1 MNRKNILIVDD
12 EQHTRTSLRLIVQ
25 RLGHNPVCAQ
35 NGSEA
40 LELLLERHS
49 ASEPFDL
56 MLCDLQMPVIT
67 GEELIVKMKQRRI
80 NTPVLVI
87 TGVGDKESVVRLMR
101 LGCRDF
107 IDKPF
112 SPQEIENRIT
122 SLLNELLSEAAE
134 NTRTEYMARI
144 GEFARA
150 SAHDINNVVGATM
163 GFAGIALLDVGENEV
178 MRERLEHIVLAAKRT
193 AGICHELLSFDPK
206 KNDCRK
212 IKTNLN
218 VIVERVAVILKDVAP
233 PQINI
238 VIKNCINPVW
248 IYADSWQL
256 QHALLNLGFNALDAM
271 PKGGEIRFSIV
282 MKDVDNSQE
291 STVCITVE
299 DTGTGIPPDILPH
312 IFDEGFSTKSKGH
325 GIGLANIRRIVENH
339 GGKIDVISIID
350 KGTCF
355 TLSLPFNKR

>member
-1 MNRKNILIVDD
+1 MNDTEGCRILIVDD

-112 SPQEIENRIT
+112 SPQEI
-122 SLLNELLSEAAE
+122 
-134 NTRTEYMARI
+134 
-144 GEFARA
+144 
-150 SAHDINNVVGATM
+150 
-163 GFAGIALLDVGENEV
+163 
-178 MRERLEHIVLAAKRT
+178 
-193 AGICHELLSFDPK
+193 
-206 KNDCRK
+206 
-212 IKTNLN
+212 
-218 VIVERVAVILKDVAP
+218 
-233 PQINI
+233 
-238 VIKNCINPVW
+238 
-248 IYADSWQL
+248 
-256 QHALLNLGFNALDAM
+256 
-271 PKGGEIRFSIV
+271 
-282 MKDVDNSQE
+282 
-291 STVCITVE
+291 
-299 DTGTGIPPDILPH
+299 
-312 IFDEGFSTKSKGH
+312 
-325 GIGLANIRRIVENH
+325 
-339 GGKIDVISIID
+339 
-350 KGTCF
+350 
-355 TLSLPFNKR
+355 